1 MKVFLDTNVFLY
13 AFLNQDV
20 AKKAVAANLI
30 AQSVNERNG
39 YVSLQIVKEFCNI
52 MVRKSGKSAA
62 EIEKAVAIFGMMQM
76 VPGSLQLVRKALAL
90 RETYGLQFYD
100 ALLLASAEQ
109 SECAILYTEDLNNGQ
124 MYGSVKAVNPF
135 K

>member
-20 AKKAVAANLI
+20 AKKTIAANLI
-30 AQSVNERNG
+30 AQSVNGRNG
-39 YVSLQIVKEFCNI
+39 YVSFQIVKEFCNI

-76 VPGSLQLVRKALAL
+76 APGSLQLVRKALAL

-100 ALLLASAEQ
+100 SLLLASAEQ
-109 SECAILYTEDLNNGQ
+109 SECAILYTEDLNDGQ

>member
-20 AKKAVAANLI
+20 AKKTIAANLI
-30 AQSVNERNG
+30 AQSVNGHNG
-39 YVSLQIVKEFCNI
+39 YVSFQIVKEFCNI

-100 ALLLASAEQ
+100 SLLLASAEQ
-109 SECAILYTEDLNNGQ
+109 SECAILYTEDLNDGQ